1 MSLKLKDLQLFH
13 GKKKMSFTLFAMQK
27 QKTKSKPEVFN
38 FSAIH
43 LIHDP
48 QGKHALY
55 FVFIQVMC

>member
-1 MSLKLKDLQLFH
+1 
-13 GKKKMSFTLFAMQK
+13 MQK
-27 QKTKSKPEVFN
+27 QKKKSKPEVFN

-55 FVFIQVMC
+55 FVFFQVMC